1 MNCSFFRGGIII
13 SFTLA
18 VIAVVIRAVWQIV
31 VIPTAGTVVIFIP
44 LILTLL
50 GADALVI
57 YLVVK
62 PSLNKL
68 RNLLVVIGVTLVLT
82 AGLVAGVSHFVHFI
96 PSPEADPLLSKIIG
110 FLVLS
115 SSLIAYILI
124 LWLLWSL
131 WKHGKPN
138 HEK

>member
-1 MNCSFFRGGIII
+1 MNCSFFRIGIII

-50 GADALVI
+50 GADTLVI

-68 RNLLVVIGVTLVLT
+68 RNLLVIIGITLVLT
-82 AGLVAGVSHFVHFI
+82 AGLVAGVSHFMHFI
-96 PSPEADPLLSKIIG
+96 TSPEADPLLSKIIG
-110 FLVLS
+110 FLVLF

-124 LWLLWSL
+124 LWLLWSF
-131 WKHGKPN
+131 WKHGKHN
-138 HEK
+138 YEK

>member
-1 MNCSFFRGGIII
+1 MNCSFFRIGIII

-50 GADALVI
+50 GADTLVI

-68 RNLLVVIGVTLVLT
+68 RNLLVVIGITLVLT
-82 AGLVAGVSHFVHFI
+82 AGLVAGVSHFMHFI

-110 FLVLS
+110 FLVLF
-115 SSLIAYILI
+115 SSLIAYILV
-124 LWLLWSL
+124 LWLLWSF